1 MSQLRKIYFARLFW
15 RIAVFAIC
23 IYISVFYKNLFSV
36 LDGLNFFKSFSP
48 LHILWIIWIFDMLVQ
63 IVPVNAK
70 TSIGSQ
76 KLFSRCFKASDKKID
91 YEALKNYISSSTKSA
106 YKIFV
111 LWAVLITLIGVLYSL
126 NLIDKIQLFLIT
138 LFFYVCDVICVV
150 IWCPFRL
157 IIKNRCCTT
166 CRIFNWDHIM
176 MFSPLIFMGGFFA
189 NSLVLMSFAA
199 WLIWEVSVML
209 YPERFWEHSNETLKC
224 SKCTDKLCTQYC
236 KNNIKN
242 RL

>member
-1 MSQLRKIYFARLFW
+1 MYPLRKIYFARLFW
-15 RIAVFAIC
+15 RIAVLAVC
-23 IYISVFYKNLFSV
+23 IYISVYYKNFFSV
-36 LDGLNFFKSFSP
+36 LDDLNFFKSFSP

-76 KLFSRCFKASDKKID
+76 KLFSKRFKASDKKID

-111 LWAVLITLIGVLYSL
+111 LWAVLIALIGILYHL
-126 NLIDKIQLFLIT
+126 NIIDKIQLFLIT
-138 LFFYVCDVICVV
+138 VFFYVCDVICVV

-166 CRIFNWDHIM
+166 CRIFNWDHAM

-189 NSLVLMSFAA
+189 NSLVVMSFAV

-209 YPERFWEHSNETLKC
+209 YPERFWEHSNEALKC

-236 KNNIKN
+236 KNKKTAI
-242 RL
+242 

>member
-1 MSQLRKIYFARLFW
+1 MSPLRKIYFARLFW
-15 RIAVFAIC
+15 RIAVFAVC
-23 IYISVFYKNLFSV
+23 IYISVFYKNFFSV

-111 LWAVLITLIGVLYSL
+111 LWAILISIIGVLFYL
-126 NLIDKIQLFLIT
+126 NVIDKIQ
-138 LFFYVCDVICVV
+138 FF
-150 IWCPFRL
+150 
-157 IIKNRCCTT
+157 
-166 CRIFNWDHIM
+166 
-176 MFSPLIFMGGFFA
+176 
-189 NSLVLMSFAA
+189 
-199 WLIWEVSVML
+199 
-209 YPERFWEHSNETLKC
+209 
-224 SKCTDKLCTQYC
+224 
-236 KNNIKN
+236 
-242 RL
+242 